1 LSKCQN
7 FFDKKGCPPKISGRP
22 FRGIYY
28 KRNVNTNTQP

>member
-22 FRGIYY
+22 SWGVCY
-28 KRNVNTNTQP
+28 KSIINASI